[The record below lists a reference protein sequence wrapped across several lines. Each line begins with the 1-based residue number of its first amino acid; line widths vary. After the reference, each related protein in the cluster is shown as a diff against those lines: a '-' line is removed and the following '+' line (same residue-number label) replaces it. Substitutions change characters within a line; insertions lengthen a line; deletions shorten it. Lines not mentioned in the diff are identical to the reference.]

1 MGLFR
6 GGIDFPAAA
15 ALLGDVTSGSAVWP
29 VASVPPAGRP
39 VYPARVTSLAGVPR
53 AHPPGPETLEPPQ
66 VKLMVVFQTLWEEGQ
81 ENSRTRAGSAQTTG
95 KEGLR
100 AAQVQTGHLA
110 GQVTCG

>member
-39 VYPARVTSLAGVPR
+39 IYPARVTSLAGVPR
-53 AHPPGPETLEPPQ
+53 AHPLGPETLEPPH

-81 ENSRTRAGSAQTTG
+81 KTAEP
-95 KEGLR
+95 ELGLHR
-100 AAQVQTGHLA
+100 RLGRKD
-110 GQVTCG
+110 